1 LIGNYQH
8 SMPAFDRLRSPRVIG
23 QDASPQDF
31 DLLKTCRPDRWIFS
45 SDIARFMLDSLR
57 FY

>member
-1 LIGNYQH
+1 
-8 SMPAFDRLRSPRVIG
+8 
-23 QDASPQDF
+23 
-31 DLLKTCRPDRWIFS
+31 LKTCRPDRWIFS